1 MKQKLTLFLLALF
14 TTVGAWAQ
22 LGTITY
28 SISTYSSA
36 GAFSSTQVWKSNG
49 APAMTMTYS
58 GNNGY
63 NTGNGRIFKGSYT
76 LSVTYGFVIT
86 GYSITGHS
94 AWNGSNGDV
103 ERITPASG
111 TVTDGDGNTVSYLD
125 FAGSD
130 VTLNV
135 TGLSNQSVSFTMTQT
150 EGTGNGAFDATA
162 IIITYAYNH
171 EINLPQLTTDESSP
185 KYYSIKSYN
194 RGGYLTSNGT
204 GKSMSH
210 VDFADGSVWY
220 FTAAEGNTS
229 GDVLG
234 GVVAHC
240 YDGTQMTTSWQTAA
254 SGGTVYILPNGVND
268 SGFSISKTA
277 KVSGSS
283 CCDANN
289 NNTGVGNWSPS
300 QRDWE
305 GTTWVFEPTIPSGY
319 YYFKGMD
326 TSRYPYLYSDF
337 VGKGTNDT
345 YHHSLPES
353 PNNGNI
359 WKVTNNGGTFT
370 IANGEGLPVTIT
382 KDNATTSY
390 ETLTVGSAAVGP
402 DFYFTEAI
410 NLTNWGNDT
419 KLTTWSDGGSTPAD
433 NRWTF
438 EVADVSA
445 GIYNVVIEGCE
456 DGYVTYNSQN
466 AKNGGFFVAASIAT
480 SDLTAS
486 AVEGYT
492 SEISVEGQTITVT
505 YTHVINYTLTDVNGA
520 TYEGTYQ
527 GVVGEDPSFAGCVGY
542 TLSNQ
547 AWDGYN
553 FTATINF
560 PFAVS
565 TPTFLGQFHNKNGY
579 DSIDFLWHA
588 ESSGIVV
595 HSGDMPDAT
604 SAEQNKYL
612 WTIEPSISGLN
623 MSFAIKN
630 VSTGTYITST
640 ATENS
645 HDSGAVTLSA
655 EATPLQYQT
664 STTTNCGTIYVW
676 YIPSTGKYLSV
687 SSVTGG
693 AGSLMGVW
701 SLAAKHDG
709 PSTGFHS
716 YLDLITRYW
725 GKNEMAAKLA
735 NAGQYGYPALDN
747 EYTVALNGVKTALDG
762 GSYTGNATNYSNLRT
777 WYEGFLAA
785 EKVMPTTGFFRI
797 KGVASGRYLTCEAS
811 ASNASRL
818 GASATAETNTI
829 FYLDGN
835 KLLGYKTGFYTT
847 ATCEAG
853 TLTTTPDT
861 YTFNV
866 PSTLGEFSIKGT
878 GFLYSW
884 TTDKMYFDRNGNTFA
899 NECRMYVEP
908 VTSLPITMR
917 SAEGAYF
924 GTINLPVAVVLPEG
938 LMAYKASVDGEVMT
952 LTKVVENG
960 VLAANTPVVLYSED
974 EVTAELAI
982 SGETGTSATGN
993 KLSGTVAAASVTA
1006 GDNYVLSGGSK
1017 GVGFYKFTGT
1027 TMPGFKAYLSASNVG
1042 GDVKAF
1048 SFSFEDMETAI
1059 RAIENENSGLEIY
1072 DISGRRVPQAR
1083 KGLYIVNGKKVMF
1096 K

>member
-1 MKQKLTLFLLALF
+1 MKQKLTLLLLALIA
-14 TTVGAWAQ
+14 TMSAWAQ

-28 SISTYSSA
+28 SISTYSSE

-49 APAMTMTYS
+49 APAMTMTYNGS
-58 GNNGY
+58 QGY
-63 NTGNGRIFKGSYT
+63 NTGNGKIFQGNYT

-111 TVTDGDGNTVSYLD
+111 TVTDGDGNTVQYLD

-135 TGLSNQSVSFTMTQT
+135 TGLSNQSVSFTMEQT
-150 EGTGNGAFDATA
+150 AGTGNGAFDATA
-162 IIITYAYNH
+162 ITITYEYNH
-171 EINLPQLTTDESSP
+171 EINLPQLTTDESAP

-326 TSRYPYLYSDF
+326 TSRYPYLYSNF
-337 VGKGTNDT
+337 VGKSTNET
-345 YHHSLPES
+345 YHHSLPDS

-359 WKVTNNGGTFT
+359 WKVTNNGATFAVT
-370 IANGEGLPVTIT
+370 NGEGLPLTIGS
-382 KDNATTSY
+382 TTY
-390 ETLTVGSAAVGP
+390 ENLTIGSAAVGP

-419 KLTTWSDGGSTPAD
+419 KLTTWAGHSEATD
-433 NRWTF
+433 NHWTF
-438 EVADVSA
+438 EPVDVSA

-527 GVVGEDPSFAGCVGY
+527 GVVGEEPSFTGCVGY

-560 PFAVS
+560 PFPVS
-565 TPTFLGQFHNKNGY
+565 TPTFLGQFHNKSGY

-604 SAEQNKYL
+604 SDEQNKYL

-630 VSTGTYITST
+630 VSTETYITST

-664 STTTNCGTIYVW
+664 STTKNCGTIYVW
-676 YIPSTGKYLSV
+676 YISSTGKYLSV
-687 SSVTGG
+687 NSVNGG

-701 SLAAKHDG
+701 SLAATHDG

-735 NAGQYGYPALDN
+735 NAGQYGYPATDN
-747 EYTVALNGVKTALDG
+747 EYTVALLGVKTALDG
-762 GSYTGNATNYSNLRT
+762 GTYEGNATNYSNLKT

-785 EKVMPTTGFFRI
+785 DVVVPPTGKFYRFKANATGTYMGYAASGKQPLVEEGNAAI
-797 KGVASGRYLTCEAS
+797 YYYTDGKGFVNYSTGRYLSGAVGNAVTTVGTDGPAFNFYK
-811 ASNASRL
+811 SNYSTPTMGTVRIRVADNSN
-818 GASATAETNTI
+818 GSIIAWTDE
-829 FYLDGN
+829 YLNGWGDGN
-835 KLLGYKTGFYTT
+835 H
-847 ATCEAG
+847 ARCEW
-853 TLTTTPDT
+853 
-861 YTFNV
+861 
-866 PSTLGEFSIKGT
+866 I
-878 GFLYSW
+878 
-884 TTDKMYFDRNGNTFA
+884 
-899 NECRMYVEP
+899 VEL
-908 VTSLPITMR
+908 VTSLPIRMN
-917 SAEGAYF
+917 EVDNKYY
-924 GTINLPVAVVLPEG
+924 GTINLPVAVTIPEG
-938 LMAYKASVDGEVMT
+938 VYAYKAAVAGDVMT

-960 VLAANTPVVLYSED
+960 VLAANTPVVLYSAS
-974 EVTAELAI
+974 EVTSLAI
-982 SGETGTSATGN
+982 SAEAGTGADDDAF
-993 KLSGTVAAASVTA
+993 SGTTAAITA
-1006 GDNYVLSGGSK
+1006 PEGTNYVLSYSSTE
-1017 GVGFYKFTGT
+1017 GVGFYKYTGSVI
-1027 TMPGFKAYLSASNVG
+1027 PGFKAYFNDPSGSS
-1042 GDVKAF
+1042 VKGF
-1048 SFSFEDMETAI
+1048 SFSMEDVETAI
-1059 RAIENENSGLEIY
+1059 RAIESENNDLEIY
-1072 DISGRRVPQAR
+1072 DIAGRRVPQAQ

>member
-1 MKQKLTLFLLALF
+1 MS
-14 TTVGAWAQ
+14 AWAQ

-28 SISTYSSA
+28 SISTYSSE

-58 GNNGY
+58 GSQGY
-63 NTGNGRIFKGSYT
+63 NTGNGKIFQGSYT

-94 AWNGSNGDV
+94 AWNESNGDV

-111 TVTDGDGNTVSYLD
+111 TVTDGDGNPVSYLD

-135 TGLSNQSVSFTMTQT
+135 TGLSNQSVSFTMAKTT
-150 EGTGNGAFDATA
+150 GTGNGAFDATA
-162 IIITYAYNH
+162 IAITYEYNH
-171 EINLPQLTTDESSP
+171 EINLPQLTTDESAP
-185 KYYSIKSYN
+185 KYYSIKSYD

-220 FTAAEGNTS
+220 FTAAGGNTS

-268 SGFSISKTA
+268 SGFSISNTA
-277 KVSGSS
+277 KVSGWS

-289 NNTGVGNWSPS
+289 SNTGVGNYSPS
-300 QRDWE
+300 QNDWR

-326 TSRYPYLYSDF
+326 TSRYPYLYSNF
-337 VGKGTNDT
+337 VGKSTNET
-345 YHHSLPES
+345 FHHSLPDS
-353 PNNGNI
+353 PNNGYI
-359 WKVTNNGGTFT
+359 WKVTNNGATFAVT
-370 IANGEGLPVTIT
+370 NGEGLPLTIGS
-382 KDNATTSY
+382 TTY
-390 ETLTVGSAAVGP
+390 ENLTIGSAAVGP

-410 NLTNWGNDT
+410 NLTNWGDDT
-419 KLTTWSDGGSTPAD
+419 KLTTWAGHSEATD
-433 NRWTF
+433 NHWTF
-438 EVADVSA
+438 EPVDVST

-527 GVVGEDPSFAGCVGY
+527 GVVGEEPSFTGCVGY

-547 AWDGYN
+547 VWDGYN

-560 PFAVS
+560 PFPVS
-565 TPTFLGQFHNKNGY
+565 TPTFLGQFHNKSGF

-612 WTIEPSISGLN
+612 WIIEPSISDLN

-630 VSTGTYITST
+630 VSTETTETYITST

-645 HDSGAVTLSA
+645 HESGAVTLSA

-664 STTTNCGTIYVW
+664 STTDKCGTIYVW

-687 SSVTGG
+687 NSVNGG
-693 AGSLMGVW
+693 AGSLLGVW
-701 SLAAKHDG
+701 GLAANHDG

-725 GKNEMAAKLA
+725 GKNEIADKLA
-735 NAGQYGYPALDN
+735 NAGQYGYPAIDN
-747 EYTVALNGVKTALDG
+747 EYTVVLNGVATDLEG
-762 GSYTGNATNYSNLRT
+762 GTYEGNATNYSNLKT
-777 WYEGFLAA
+777 SYEGFLAA
-785 EKVMPTTGFFRI
+785 DKVMPTTGFFRI

-811 ASNASRL
+811 ASNANRL

-829 FYLDGN
+829 FYLDVN
-835 KLLGYKTGFYTT
+835 KLLGYKTGFYTK

-853 TLTTTPDT
+853 TLTSTPDT

-866 PSTLGEFSIKGT
+866 PGTPGEFSIKGT

-884 TTDKMYFDRNGNTFA
+884 TTDEKMYFDRNSTYA
-899 NECRMYVEP
+899 NECHMYVEP
-908 VTSLPITMR
+908 VISLPITMNN
-917 SAEGAYF
+917 AQGAYF
-924 GTINLPVAVVLPEG
+924 GTVNLPVAVEIPSG
-938 LMAYKASVDGEVMT
+938 LSAYSATADGT
-952 LTKVVENG
+952 TLSLTKVVENG
-960 VLAANTPVVLYSED
+960 VLAASQPVILYSEAP
-974 EVTAELAI
+974 VTSLTI
-982 SGETGTSATGN
+982 SGASGENAGSNELLGTT
-993 KLSGTVAAASVTA
+993 AAASVTS
-1006 GDNYVLSGGSK
+1006 GENYVLSANGS
-1017 GVGFYKFTGT
+1017 GNVGFYLYNNTE
-1027 TMPGFKAYLSASNVG
+1027 MPGFKAYLPASAKSSG
-1042 GDVKAF
+1042 VKAF
-1048 SFSFEDMETAI
+1048 TFSFEDVEDAI
-1059 RAIENENSGLEIY
+1059 RAIESENSNLEIY
-1072 DISGRRVPQAR
+1072 DIAGRRVQKAQ
-1083 KGLYIVNGKKVMF
+1083 KGLYIVNGKKVMYN
-1096 K
+1096 

>member
-28 SISTYSSA
+28 SISTYSSE

-58 GNNGY
+58 GSNGY
-63 NTGNGRIFKGSYT
+63 NTGNGKIFQGNYT

-103 ERITPASG
+103 ESITPASG
-111 TVTDGDGNTVSYLD
+111 TVTDGDGNTVSSLD

-150 EGTGNGAFDATA
+150 AGTGNGAFDATA
-162 IIITYAYNH
+162 IAITYEYNH
-171 EINLPQLTTDESSP
+171 EINLPQLTTDESAP
-185 KYYSIKSYN
+185 KYYSIKSYD

-220 FTAAEGNTS
+220 FTAAGGNTS

-268 SGFSISKTA
+268 SGFSISNTA
-277 KVSGSS
+277 KVSGWS

-289 NNTGVGNWSPS
+289 SNTGVGNYSPS
-300 QRDWE
+300 QNDWR

-326 TSRYPYLYSDF
+326 TSRYPYLYSNF
-337 VGKGTNDT
+337 VGKSTNET
-345 YHHSLPES
+345 FHHSLPDS
-353 PNNGNI
+353 PNNGYI
-359 WKVTNNGGTFT
+359 WKVTNNGATFAVT
-370 IANGEGLPVTIT
+370 NGEGLPLTIGS
-382 KDNATTSY
+382 TTY
-390 ETLTVGSAAVGP
+390 ENLTIGSAAVGP

-410 NLTNWGNDT
+410 NLTNWGDDT
-419 KLTTWSDGGSTPAD
+419 KLTTWAGHSEATD
-433 NRWTF
+433 NHWTF
-438 EVADVSA
+438 EPVDVSA

-466 AKNGGFFVAASIAT
+466 AKNGGFFVAASIT
-480 SDLTAS
+480 TPDLTAS
-486 AVEGYT
+486 EVEGYT
-492 SEISVEGQTITVT
+492 REISVEGQTITVT

-527 GVVGEDPSFAGCVGY
+527 GVVGEEPSFTGCVGY

-547 AWDGYN
+547 VWDGYN

-560 PFAVS
+560 PFPVS
-565 TPTFLGQFHNKNGY
+565 TPTFLGQFHNKSGF

-612 WTIEPSISGLN
+612 WTIEPRISDLN
-623 MSFAIKN
+623 ISFAIKN
-630 VSTGTYITST
+630 VSTETYITST

-645 HDSGAVTLSA
+645 HNSGAVTLSE

-664 STTTNCGTIYVW
+664 STTDKCGTIYVW

-687 SSVTGG
+687 NSVNGG
-693 AGSLMGVW
+693 AGSLLGVW
-701 SLAAKHDG
+701 GLAANHDG

-747 EYTVALNGVKTALDG
+747 DYTVALNGVKTALDG
-762 GSYTGNATNYSNLRT
+762 GSYTGNATNYNNLRT

-785 EKVMPTTGFFRI
+785 EYVKPADGTFIRI
-797 KGVASGRYLTCEAS
+797 R
-811 ASNASRL
+811 
-818 GASATAETNTI
+818 
-829 FYLDGN
+829 
-835 KLLGYKTGFYTT
+835 
-847 ATCEAG
+847 
-853 TLTTTPDT
+853 
-861 YTFNV
+861 
-866 PSTLGEFSIKGT
+866 STLGDKAYLKAASAGNRMTVTTTEDKNII
-878 GFLYSW
+878 FLYSDGKLIAY
-884 TTDKMYFDRNGNTFA
+884 THGIAINNLREIGTVGGAASSFTFVNAVNGNVGLSLAATFDNKTNYLHSTGVNGSNADRNTASPGFA
-899 NECRMYVEP
+899 NQNAFTVEP
-908 VTSLPITMR
+908 VESLPV
-917 SAEGAYF
+917 
-924 GTINLPVAVVLPEG
+924 TI
-938 LMAYKASVDGEVMT
+938 
-952 LTKVVENG
+952 
-960 VLAANTPVVLYSED
+960 
-974 EVTAELAI
+974 
-982 SGETGTSATGN
+982 SATGYATLYSPVALTIPTGVTAYVATKN
-993 KLSGTVAAASVTA
+993 TTYLSLTAIDGGVIPAEKGVILKGTENTTYNFTITEGGTADSDLTGTVPAISRPEYS
-1006 GDNYVLSGGSK
+1006 YVLSGGSN
-1017 GVGFYKFTGT
+1017 GLGFYGDGASSI
-1027 TMPGFKAYLSASNVG
+1027 PGFKAYYQGASS
-1042 GDVKAF
+1042 VKGFIGFDFDDATGIN
-1048 SFSFEDMETAI
+1048 S
-1059 RAIENENSGLEIY
+1059 IENGQLTIDNEIY
-1072 DISGRRVPQAR
+1072 NLAGQRISKMQ
-1083 KGLYIVNGKKVMF
+1083 KGINIVNGKKIL